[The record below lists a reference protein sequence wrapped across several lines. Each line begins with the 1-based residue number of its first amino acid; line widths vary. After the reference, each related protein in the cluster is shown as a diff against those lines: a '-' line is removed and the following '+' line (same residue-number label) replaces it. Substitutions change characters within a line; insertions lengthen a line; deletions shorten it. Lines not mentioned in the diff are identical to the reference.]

1 MAPADSPAIFA
12 LDAGT
17 GQMLWQTELEDADAT
32 AGRGRRLADCRRQAA
47 LLDRAADQAADRLDH
62 VWPDG
67 PEKPGYGRGVLA
79 AGSVLWPTRE
89 KIYVFDQQTA
99 ELKKAIDLAALG
111 VRGGNLLLAKG
122 RLLIV
127 TGSEIDRAGTPG

>member
-17 GQMLWQTELEDADAT
+17 GQMLWQIDLEDATQLLGVADDWLIA
-32 AGRGRRLADCRRQAA
+32 AGRQLYWIGLRNQRRG
-47 LLDRAADQAADRLDH
+47 LLGH

-67 PEKPGYGRGVLA
+67 HEKLGYGRGVLA
-79 AGSVLWPTRE
+79 GGSVLWPTRE

-99 ELKKAIDLAALG
+99 ELKKAIDLTALG
-111 VRGGNLLLAKG
+111 VARRKPPARQGTTA
-122 RLLIV
+122 
-127 TGSEIDRAGTPG
+127 DRHRPRSWSRWDAR